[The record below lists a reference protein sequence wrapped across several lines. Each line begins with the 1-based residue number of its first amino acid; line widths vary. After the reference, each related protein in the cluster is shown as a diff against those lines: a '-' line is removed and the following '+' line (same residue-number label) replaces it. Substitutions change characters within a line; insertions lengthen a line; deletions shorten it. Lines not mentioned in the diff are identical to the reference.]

1 LLERFSPPVL
11 VAVATALWFFVEGV
25 IKVSHQAPSGRRA
38 AVLVPRWRTILTRL
52 RGILEMLAA
61 IGIGIGSVLAFLELN
76 LSTEYPARALGWVVS
91 ALALWTAVESLRPR
105 LRPVRIVAAILGFAL
120 AVFYLGFR

>member
-1 LLERFSPPVL
+1 MLDRFSPPVL

-38 AVLVPRWRTILTRL
+38 AVLVPRWRTVLTRV
-52 RGILEMLAA
+52 RGVIEMVAA
-61 IGIGIGSVLAFLELN
+61 IGVGIGAVLGFLDLK
-76 LSTEYPARALGWVVS
+76 LGAAYPAAELGWAVS
-91 ALALWTAVESLRPR
+91 VLALWTAVESLRPP
-105 LRPVRIVAAILGFAL
+105 LRPVRIVLAILGFAL